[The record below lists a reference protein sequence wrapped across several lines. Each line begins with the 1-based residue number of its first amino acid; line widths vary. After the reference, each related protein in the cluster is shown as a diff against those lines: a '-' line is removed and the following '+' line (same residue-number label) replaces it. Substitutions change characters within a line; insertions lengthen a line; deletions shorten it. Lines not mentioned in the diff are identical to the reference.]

1 MMRNHKIGL
10 LLLCLALIAA
20 LLSSCAYFPYM
31 TLNGMTQVEE
41 RNEPAPEATVKPA
54 VTVGE
59 DQVVISR
66 EEYESYRRFDSLI
79 EILELTEENFYED
92 LDEEK
97 LIQGAA
103 AGLLQAVD
111 DPYTFYYSL
120 EDYAELWE
128 DDEGEYAG
136 IGIQISANYATQICT
151 ITRVFKNGPAEGV
164 GMRKGDIL
172 YRVGEDL
179 YVNADNLQD
188 AVDIMRGTP
197 GTPVDVT
204 FLRNGEELTF
214 TIVRATVTVNRIDSA
229 MLPGDIAYIR
239 LYEFAGECE
248 VEFAN
253 ALSEL
258 EEQGAKGVIIDLRDN
273 GGGWVDAANK
283 IGDLFLDEGILCYLQ
298 YKNGYREYYRT
309 KNGKTDMPI
318 VILVNQYTASSSEI
332 LTGALKDRANATVV
346 GVQSYGKGVVQAV
359 LSVGNKGEGMQVTI
373 AQYFTPNGNAVHKIG
388 ITPDVV
394 SELPEGDPGDY
405 DLADVEHDIQLQK
418 AVEVMLEKLGV
429 ETPVAEP
436 APEEDAAVEQGL

>member
-1 MMRNHKIGL
+1 
-10 LLLCLALIAA
+10 
-20 LLSSCAYFPYM
+20 
-31 TLNGMTQVEE
+31 
-41 RNEPAPEATVKPA
+41 
-54 VTVGE
+54 
-59 DQVVISR
+59 
-66 EEYESYRRFDSLI
+66 
-79 EILELTEENFYED
+79 
-92 LDEEK
+92 
-97 LIQGAA
+97 
-103 AGLLQAVD
+103 
-111 DPYTFYYSL
+111 
-120 EDYAELWE
+120 
-128 DDEGEYAG
+128 
-136 IGIQISANYATQICT
+136 
-151 ITRVFKNGPAEGV
+151 
-164 GMRKGDIL
+164 
-172 YRVGEDL
+172 
-179 YVNADNLQD
+179 
-188 AVDIMRGTP
+188 
-197 GTPVDVT
+197 
-204 FLRNGEELTF
+204 
-214 TIVRATVTVNRIDSA
+214 

-258 EEQGAKGVIIDLRDN
+258 QEQGAKGVIIDLRDN